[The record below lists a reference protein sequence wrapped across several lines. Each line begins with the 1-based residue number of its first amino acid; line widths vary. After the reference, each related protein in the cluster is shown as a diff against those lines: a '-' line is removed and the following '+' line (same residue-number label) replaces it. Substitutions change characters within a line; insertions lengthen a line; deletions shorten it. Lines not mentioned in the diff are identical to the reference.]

1 MKAALYENIHRVS
14 KKLQKA
20 LNPVKI

>member
-20 LNPVKI
+20 LNSVKI